1 MKWLKQI
8 SMFNIGGDMESGNSK
23 QNDVLCAAIQEFAQY
38 GLLGTTM
45 EAIAKSA
52 NVSKRTLYKHYPN
65 KNALFDDV
73 VALLLERFS
82 QLHKYPYQP
91 NVSVDKQLKEL
102 ARVCLSLGGDENY
115 LTLSRIVIIESMRDK
130 VQAARL
136 EEQFLDCEKGL
147 LTWFEQAHQAGI
159 LNDIPADIAASIFY
173 GGLKDLGYWEQ
184 VIMWRP
190 ALDETRLE
198 QLIDVMS
205 RFFIRGIK

>member
-1 MKWLKQI
+1 
-8 SMFNIGGDMESGNSK
+8 MESSNRK

-45 EAIAKSA
+45 EAIAKHA

-82 QLHKYPYQP
+82 QLNKYQYQP
-91 NVSVDKQLKEL
+91 SVSIDKQLKEL
-102 ARVCLSLGGDENY
+102 ARVCLSLGSDENY

-130 VQAARL
+130 DQAARL

-159 LNDIPADIAASIFY
+159 LKDVPADIAASIFY

-198 QLIDVMS
+198 QLIDIMS
-205 RFFIRGIK
+205 RFFIRGIQFEK